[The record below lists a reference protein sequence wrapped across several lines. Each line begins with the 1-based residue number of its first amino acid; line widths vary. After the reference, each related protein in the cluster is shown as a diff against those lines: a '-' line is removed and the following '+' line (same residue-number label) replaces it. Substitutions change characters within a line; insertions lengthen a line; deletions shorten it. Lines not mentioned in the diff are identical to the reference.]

1 MNSDILPPLK
11 KWGLAKYVKLYLSLL
26 SCVDIVLFCHYNRDA
41 RKNKKTQWREA
52 NMGVLQVRVDDELKK
67 QATEIFNELGIDL
80 STAVRMFL
88 KKAVLEKGLPFDA
101 KIDAGGLRML
111 AALEEMQK
119 KSKENGNSEMTLD
132 EINEEIRL
140 AREERRNRKEV
151 KWPIMQ
157 S

>member
-1 MNSDILPPLK
+1 
-11 KWGLAKYVKLYLSLL
+11 
-26 SCVDIVLFCHYNRDA
+26 
-41 RKNKKTQWREA
+41 
-52 NMGVLQVRVDDELKK
+52 MGVLQVRVDDELKK

-151 KWPIMQ
+151 K
-157 S
+157 